1 MIVRIGLGHN
11 FLFLGLTQKLLAPG
25 KALAVVEKY
34 DLAAVV
40 PDDPV
45 LAHITLFGLASLLLV
60 TGSGPYAV
68 DGWIQ
73 KRVSAARGHAATADA

>member
-1 MIVRIGLGHN
+1 
-11 FLFLGLTQKLLAPG
+11 LLAPG
-25 KALAVVEKY
+25 KALAVALIVG
-34 DLAAVV
+34 LFTGAGSLVALTIFTLTLFGL